1 MKSRRTRAWRAVSHI
16 FLVLALMGLAA
27 PARAEGHEARTRID
41 SAAAVVRHLMAA
53 PDSGIPQELLENA
66 TAIAVIPHDVRGA
79 FFFGGSYGKGV
90 VSQRLKNGS
99 WGPPCYIDLTGGSF
113 GLQFGVSST
122 DYVLVFTNSEGIR
135 PLLRGRLKLGVDA
148 SVAAGPV
155 GRTAAAGTNVL
166 LESAVYT
173 YSRSKGVFAG
183 VALNGAAL
191 TIDRHANRDV
201 YGRNVTTR
209 DILVRDTVPVTPTV
223 RPFVDTLDRFA
234 ASGRG

>member
-1 MKSRRTRAWRAVSHI
+1 MNRQRTRAWRAASNV
-16 FLVLALMGLAA
+16 FLALSLIGLAV
-27 PARAEGHEARTRID
+27 PARAEDNAARARID
-41 SAAAVVRHLMAA
+41 SAAAVMRHLMAA
-53 PDSGIPQELLENA
+53 PDNGIPRELLEKA

-122 DYVLVFTNSEGIR
+122 DYVLVFTNNEGIR
-135 PLLRGRLKLGVDA
+135 PLLRGKLKLGADA

-166 LESAVYT
+166 LESAIYT

-191 TIDRHANRDV
+191 TIDRDANREV
-201 YGRNVTTR
+201 YGRHATAR
-209 DILVRDTVPVTPTV
+209 DILVSDTVPITATV
-223 RPFVDTLDRFA
+223 RPFVSTLDRYA
-234 ASGRG
+234 AYSRG

>member
-1 MKSRRTRAWRAVSHI
+1 MTRERTGAWRAISSG
-16 FLVLALMGLAA
+16 LLALSLVGFAV
-27 PARAEGHEARTRID
+27 PARAEDHAARARID

-53 PDSGIPQELLENA
+53 PDSGIPQELLEKA

-90 VSQRLKNGS
+90 VSQRLANGS
-99 WGPPCYIDLTGGSF
+99 WGPPCYIDLTGGSV

-122 DYVLVFTNSEGIR
+122 DYVLVFTNREGIR
-135 PLLRGRLKLGVDA
+135 PLLKGKLKLGADA

-166 LESAVYT
+166 LESAIYT

-191 TIDRHANRDV
+191 TIDRHADRAV

-209 DILVRDTVPVTPTV
+209 DILVRDSVPITATV
-223 RPFVDTLDRFA
+223 RPFVETLDRYA
-234 ASGRG
+234 AYRRG